1 MSGPSTSRIVL
12 FRVIAALLFAAALWT
27 RPAFAANYDYTDIW
41 YTPVESGWGVNFA
54 QADNFIFATFFFY
67 GADKKPT
74 WYTGQLTWDGTST
87 FTGGLYATQGT
98 YFASPWNPADNPPA
112 TLVGTATFTPNPANN
127 FQGTLVYTVNGVG
140 TITKA
145 IQRQTLT
152 SIQLG
157 GNYVGG
163 ETGGYSGCTS
173 SGDNSTYLDS
183 YTLIVAQSG
192 TSVSMTFSY
201 PATGTVTLT
210 CALAGT
216 LVQTGTIYGMTGAS
230 LRCSNNV
237 NTTATV
243 RNLKATP
250 LGIEGQFSAPG
261 VGGGCRQDAQFG
273 ATLQ

>member
-1 MSGPSTSRIVL
+1 MSRQSFFHVTLLRTAATLLLATVL
-12 FRVIAALLFAAALWT
+12 CT
-27 RPAFAANYDYTDIW
+27 RPAVAANYDYTDIW

-54 QADNFIFATFFFY
+54 QADNFIFATFFIY

-98 YFASPWNPADNPPA
+98 YYAAPWNPSDNPPP

-127 FQGTLVYTVNGVG
+127 FQGTLVYTVNGIG
-140 TITKA
+140 TVTKA

-152 SIQLG
+152 SIRLG

-163 ETGGYSGCTS
+163 ETGAYSGCSS

-210 CALAGT
+210 CAIAGT
-216 LVQTGTIYGMTGAS
+216 LVQNGTIYGMSGAAFQ
-230 LRCSNNV
+230 CSNGEK
-237 NTTATV
+237 TTASV

-261 VGGGCRQDAQFG
+261 VTGGCRHDAQFG